1 MRIDIG
7 WTGKRLNSTS
17 STFTKIYENID
28 VKLKEPTSITRPQ
41 FLLKLQGPADI
52 HKCNYLHYTKWGY
65 YWIDDIIV
73 ETNDLVTLI
82 CRRDVLASFKT
93 EIGSTYS
100 YVNYTATIDIYNGSF
115 EQDDPRLS
123 PDILY
128 NADALRP
135 FNSIGLF
142 DLDGCVIVQTI
153 AFVNSDS
160 GGDAGIDTYLMP
172 YSAFKAIARS
182 CADEMLDKTT
192 EELTRL
198 LLGSDIKSNILSA
211 RYVPFNFDQIKEWYP
226 NNVTTDVCLGGFS
239 VTVSQAVVFT
249 SQNVIRTFQYTGSN
263 LFNDTLRDTYKFLR
277 GSKYTSIQ
285 LIHPCGNLDLSSD
298 DFILADSLTIKLS
311 VDLTCGDYSI
321 GVWPAKGNAYPVV
334 SGTFATDW
342 TRYITNM
349 SNPNTIVKT
358 KALKAIGKL
367 GAASIGAGGG
377 WTLQAE
383 TPNHTFNVASSA
395 KGESLARGVTGIG
408 GAIENSYNTGRSY
421 NHASSGGITNTYA
434 MFSIHNQSPVDSII
448 RIEYTTYVPHVM
460 AQNYITMT
468 DYYPSY
474 AQKYGYPYF
483 ADAKINDLEGYVQCA
498 GFCYLNYIT
507 QPPTVLR
514 FATAVEIAE
523 INSLMNSGIYYE

>member
-1 MRIDIG
+1 MQISIG
-7 WTGKRLNSTS
+7 WTGKRINSTS
-17 STFTKIYENID
+17 HTFTTIYENVD

-41 FLLKLQGPADI
+41 FLLKLKGPADI

-100 YVNYTATIDIYNGSF
+100 YVNYTTTIDQYNGSF

-128 NADALRP
+128 NSDFIKPFAD
-135 FNSIGLF
+135 IGLF
-142 DLDGCVIVQTI
+142 DLNGCVIVQTL
-153 AFVNSDS
+153 AFTDSES
-160 GGDAGIDTYLMP
+160 GGDAGVNTYLMP
-172 YSAFKAIARS
+172 YSAFKSIARS
-182 CADEMLDKTT
+182 CADEMLGKTT
-192 EELTRL
+192 DDLTRL

-211 RYVPFNFDQIKEWYP
+211 RYVPFSFTQIKAWYP
-226 NNVTTDVCLGGFS
+226 NNVTTNICLAGFS
-239 VTVSQAVVFT
+239 VTVSEAVVFT
-249 SQNVIRTFQYTGSN
+249 SQNVIRNFQYTGAD
-263 LFNDTLRDTYKFLR
+263 LFNDALRNTYKFLR

-298 DFILADSLTIKLS
+298 DFILADSLTIKMS

-321 GVWPAKGNAYPVV
+321 GVWPSKGNSYPVV
-334 SGTFATDW
+334 NGTFATDW

-349 SNPNTIVKT
+349 NNPNTIVKT
-358 KALKAIGKL
+358 KALKAIGSL
-367 GAASIGAGGG
+367 GAASIGAGGE

-383 TPNHTFNVASSA
+383 TPNRTFDIASSA

-421 NHASSGGITNTYA
+421 NNASSGGVTNTYA
-434 MFSIHNQSPVDSII
+434 MFSIYSGVNDII

-460 AQNYITMT
+460 AQNYQTMT
-468 DYYPSY
+468 SYYASY
-474 AQKYGYPYF
+474 AKKYGYPYF
-483 ADAKINDLEGYVQCA
+483 ADAKINDLSGYVQCA
-498 GFCYLNYIT
+498 GFCYLNYNT
-507 QPPTVLR
+507 QPPTILR

-523 INSLMNSGIYYE
+523 INSLLNSGIYYE